1 MSENLWRPRLESYL
15 AVREAMGHSV
25 RAERKLLGEFLDFVD
40 QKGGAGPIR
49 AEWALDW
56 ACMLS
61 PRRGVGGQAGRLSVV
76 RNFLTYLRA
85 FIAETEVPHHG
96 LLSGPNR
103 RKPYLFSADE
113 IRRMLAA
120 TMELGP
126 RNSFRPHT
134 YNALLGLLAST
145 GLRVGEAIRLT
156 VADVQLTAT
165 PPHLIIRETKF
176 AKSRLVPLL
185 SSSRAASTST
195 PIPEWRRTTSRIGS
209 SRTRWPR
216 RTAGRRRSSRSTIRG
231 PGRRRR
237 PIARSSR
244 ESTSSDG

>member
-85 FIAETEVPHHG
+85 FITETEVPHHG

-103 RKPYLFSADE
+103 RKPYLFSACA
-113 IRRMLAA
+113 R
-120 TMELGP
+120 
-126 RNSFRPHT
+126 
-134 YNALLGLLAST
+134 
-145 GLRVGEAIRLT
+145 
-156 VADVQLTAT
+156 
-165 PPHLIIRETKF
+165 
-176 AKSRLVPLL
+176 
-185 SSSRAASTST
+185 SRAL
-195 PIPEWRRTTSRIGS
+195 
-209 SRTRWPR
+209 
-216 RTAGRRRSSRSTIRG
+216 
-231 PGRRRR
+231 
-237 PIARSSR
+237 
-244 ESTSSDG
+244 